1 MNQELIIETNNFV
14 ENYMKK
20 YDCSHNYK
28 HVVRVKNMALE
39 IADSE
44 NLNDKDKFIIILA
57 SLMHDISDHK
67 YSDNETQENILREFF
82 KDKISNE
89 DLEEIIFIT
98 SNTSLSKEYRNIQN
112 DNPRKINYE
121 NIRLKC
127 VQDADRLDSLGS
139 IGIARYFMFGVIKN
153 KSNMKEIVDDL
164 ENRTNILL
172 EYIKTDYAKN
182 IAEEKSKIIRLY
194 IEDFRKNY

>member
-1 MNQELIIETNNFV
+1 MNEKIINDTNEFV
-14 ENYMKK
+14 EEYMKK

-28 HVVRVKNMALE
+28 HVVRVKNMALK
-39 IADSE
+39 IANSV

-57 SLMHDISDHK
+57 SLTHDISDHK
-67 YSDNETQENILREFF
+67 YSDNDTQGYILREFF

-89 DLEEIIFIT
+89 DLEEIINIS
-98 SNTSLSKEYRNIQN
+98 SNTSLSKECFNIQN
-112 DNPRKINYE
+112 GNPNKINYE

-139 IGIARYFMFGVIKN
+139 IGIARYFMFGAIKN

-164 ENRTNILL
+164 ENRTNILMKH
-172 EYIKTDYAKN
+172 IKTDYAKN
-182 IAEEKSKIIRLY
+182 LAEEKSKIIRLY